1 MKCPDFE
8 VTILR
13 LARGELMDP
22 TMRQHYLTHAE
33 SCTRCGHRLAEEQA
47 LFAGIRVVAG
57 DMALDGASP
66 QVETSLL
73 AAFQQQVRAA
83 KSPIIVPLWTRTLH
97 SRPWGLL
104 TAAALVLLTFSV
116 IMIRWLQ
123 PSQPTAHQGSQV
135 INTRAPVDQT
145 QVAHVSTDREPN
157 VSSQTANTSPQ
168 SRFGHRRNRTAKAEI
183 VTEFFALEE
192 GADLDSLEIAQVV
205 RVELPGSALAD
216 VGLAV
221 DPEVADKPVKADVAL
236 GYDGIAR
243 AIRFVR

>member
-1 MKCPDFE
+1 
-8 VTILR
+8 
-13 LARGELMDP
+13 
-22 TMRQHYLTHAE
+22 
-33 SCTRCGHRLAEEQA
+33 
-47 LFAGIRVVAG
+47 
-57 DMALDGASP
+57 
-66 QVETSLL
+66 
-73 AAFQQQVRAA
+73 
-83 KSPIIVPLWTRTLH
+83 
-97 SRPWGLL
+97 
-104 TAAALVLLTFSV
+104 
-116 IMIRWLQ
+116 MIRWLQ

-168 SRFGHRRNRTAKAEI
+168 SRVRHRRNRTAKAEI
-183 VTEFFALEE
+183 VTQFFALEE

-221 DPEVADKPVKADVAL
+221 DPEVAARPVKADVAL